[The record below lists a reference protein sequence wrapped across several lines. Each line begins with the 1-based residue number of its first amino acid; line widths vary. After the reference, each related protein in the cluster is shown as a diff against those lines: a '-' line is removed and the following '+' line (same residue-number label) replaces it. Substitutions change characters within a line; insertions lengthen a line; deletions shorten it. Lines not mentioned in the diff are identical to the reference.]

1 MSQWFRPAGSG
12 NAEYD
17 VSVTPGDPGWGSTG
31 LRVATLAAGES
42 RVVETGGCEWI
53 VLPLSGGS
61 FVVDVEGAR
70 HDLAG
75 RPDVFS
81 GPTDLVY
88 VGRDSS
94 FTVTSVSGGRV
105 ALPFAVARSRFPV
118 RYVDSASVPVE
129 LRGAGSCSRQ
139 VQNFGTPAAL
149 EADSIIACEVITPG
163 GNWSSYPPH
172 KHDEDREGVETA
184 LEEIYYF
191 QMRVGPGAG
200 AASSS
205 AQPAGPAFGYQRV
218 YGTAER
224 PIDVLEEVRTDDVV
238 LVPHG
243 WHGPAMAP
251 AGYDMYYLNVMAGPG
266 QTRAWLI
273 CDDPAHA
280 WVRGTWAGQPVDPRL
295 PYGSRP

>member
-88 VGRDSS
+88 VGRDLS
-94 FTVTSVSGGRV
+94 
-105 ALPFAVARSRFPV
+105 
-118 RYVDSASVPVE
+118 
-129 LRGAGSCSRQ
+129 
-139 VQNFGTPAAL
+139 
-149 EADSIIACEVITPG
+149 
-163 GNWSSYPPH
+163 
-172 KHDEDREGVETA
+172 
-184 LEEIYYF
+184 
-191 QMRVGPGAG
+191 
-200 AASSS
+200 
-205 AQPAGPAFGYQRV
+205 
-218 YGTAER
+218 
-224 PIDVLEEVRTDDVV
+224 
-238 LVPHG
+238 
-243 WHGPAMAP
+243 
-251 AGYDMYYLNVMAGPG
+251 
-266 QTRAWLI
+266 LI
-273 CDDPAHA
+273 HI
-280 WVRGTWAGQPVDPRL
+280 
-295 PYGSRP
+295 